1 MNLSIRPM
9 DLEDIPQAS
18 EIEREA
24 FPPPWPATNFRRELE
39 INSLT
44 FYLVAYEELCDDEK
58 PVPEVR
64 DANCDTRSSE
74 SRLNTLRSIFR
85 RLFGGGTAGVAPRQL
100 ILGFAG
106 LWFMADEAHLAN
118 IAVREVYRQRGVG
131 EQLLISIIKL
141 AMEHNASIITLE
153 VRASNRT
160 ARALYEKYGFTEVG
174 IRPAYYTD
182 NKEDAVLMT
191 ADGITSASFTD
202 NFLMLCQAHHSKLED
217 DL

>member
-18 EIEREA
+18 EIELEA
-24 FPPPWPATNFRRELE
+24 FPPPWPATNFRRELA

-58 PVPEVR
+58 PVPELR
-64 DANCDTRSSE
+64 DTNCDTRSSE

-85 RLFGGGTAGVAPRQL
+85 RLFGGGTDGVAPRQL

-118 IAVREVYRQRGVG
+118 IAVREAYRQRGVG
-131 EQLLISIIKL
+131 EQLLISAIKL

-153 VRASNRT
+153 VRASNRA
-160 ARALYEKYGFTEVG
+160 ARALYKKYGFAEVG
-174 IRPAYYTD
+174 TRPAYYTD

-202 NFLMLCQAHHSKLED
+202 NFLMLCQPHPSKLGD

>member
-1 MNLSIRPM
+1 MNLFIRPM

-24 FPPPWPATNFRRELE
+24 FPPPWPATNFRRELT

-58 PVPEVR
+58 PVPGLR
-64 DANCDTRSSE
+64 NTNCDMPSSE
-74 SRLNTLRSIFR
+74 SSLDTLRSIFR
-85 RLFGGGTAGVAPRQL
+85 RFFGGRAAGVAPRQL

-118 IAVREVYRQRGVG
+118 IAVRESYRQQGVG
-131 EQLLISIIKL
+131 ERLLISAIKL
-141 AMEHNASIITLE
+141 AMEHNANIITLE

-160 ARALYEKYGFTEVG
+160 ARALYKKYGFAEVG

-202 NFLMLCQAHHSKLED
+202 NFLMLCQAHTPQQGDGL
-217 DL
+217 